1 VKASKVYENGTTVST
16 KHRLHISFVSVRFI
30 LRLVKSSIH
39 LLHLVLDPNV
49 KDLYCRHRWEQEQY
63 DRGISCLEAVVRAV
77 LYNVSYL
84 KTKFHP
90 FKFDEYY
97 VAQNSET
104 GHITATSAVDGDS
117 RHSRIYIHVTNT
129 YLIESVINAMPTR
142 RYGCSYLLEAVQSF
156 EKEKKAG
163 NPRDEL
169 TMYLEAGIEV
179 VSDVISWWGVGTTH
193 MACRKPS
200 YFILSIRQNR
210 NIQPLNALPVIISQ
224 SRVLRRPRNVPLALE
239 ALQDP
244 IDVAA

>member
-1 VKASKVYENGTTVST
+1 MTQAQYRDVKTPLSEGIESLRKWYHRVDEKSVST
-16 KHRLHISFVSVRFI
+16 KNCLHISFVSVRFI

-49 KDLYCRHRWEQEQY
+49 KDLYCHHRWEQEQY

-84 KTKFHP
+84 KTKFHL

-169 TMYLEAGIEV
+169 TMYLKAGIEV
-179 VSDVISWWGVGTTH
+179 VSDVISWWGG
-193 MACRKPS
+193 
-200 YFILSIRQNR
+200 
-210 NIQPLNALPVIISQ
+210 
-224 SRVLRRPRNVPLALE
+224 VPLIWHVENHLTSLLASDRIE
-239 ALQDP
+239 ISNP
-244 IDVAA
+244 